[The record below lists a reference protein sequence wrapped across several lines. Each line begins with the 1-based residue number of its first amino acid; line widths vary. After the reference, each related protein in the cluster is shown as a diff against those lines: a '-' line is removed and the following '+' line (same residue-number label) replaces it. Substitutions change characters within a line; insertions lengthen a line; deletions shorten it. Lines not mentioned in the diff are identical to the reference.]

1 MFFFHSDPKIIQLQP
16 FSINWRQYEIMKI
29 DEFTWKFIMRAI
41 WIIERYS
48 YIHFHV
54 RTKIKRSSAIMYM
67 TCSYTKIRW
76 EIKSKSYPRI
86 SCEWISGWN
95 LYEEC
100 SIWKV
105 VQKTST
111 TWNIEIEIKSLR
123 YNFYWA
129 KLPTTSKNKVNEV
142 MAPDYAQRTWAN
154 DWTQRPLH
162 GISPIYWIVGKKQFK
177 AHLRPYTR
185 KAILPKVRWCDKPIH
200 ITSNLRLKIS
210 KNERRALRKAGIQQ
224 RSKGEG
230 GGGRWGL

>member
-1 MFFFHSDPKIIQLQP
+1 
-16 FSINWRQYEIMKI
+16 MKI

-41 WIIERYS
+41 LIIERYS

-76 EIKSKSYPRI
+76 EIKSISYPRI

-105 VQKTST
+105 VQKKST
-111 TWNIEIEIKSLR
+111 TLNIEIEIKSLR

-162 GISPIYWIVGKKQFK
+162 GISPIYWIVGKKTIQSSSASLHQKGYTPKSEVVWQTYSHHLKLK
-177 AHLRPYTR
+177 AE
-185 KAILPKVRWCDKPIH
+185 DKQKWKK
-200 ITSNLRLKIS
+200 SS
-210 KNERRALRKAGIQQ
+210 KKSRDSAEKQ
-224 RSKGEG
+224 RGGGRGGGGYKEKCSHSKGEKEKG
-230 GGGRWGL
+230 GSYLRRNCS